1 MIVVELVTGL
11 LLAAGTV
18 LPLPAAWLLT
28 ALTARAARGRPHPRA
43 IYVTVAVGSA
53 VGLWGVGIAATASEG
68 LGGVGEVLVGGI
80 LLLVGGVL
88 ALAAAAGGYLRTR
101 PDPQGGQDR

>member
-1 MIVVELVTGL
+1 MIVVEFVTGL
-11 LLAAGTV
+11 LLAAGV
-18 LPLPAAWLLT
+18 MLPLPAAWLLT

-43 IYVTVAVGSA
+43 LYVIVAAGSA
-53 VGLWGVGIAATASEG
+53 AGLWGVGIAATASEG
-68 LGGVGEVLVGGI
+68 LGRVGEVLFGGI
-80 LLLVGGVL
+80 MLLVGGVL